1 VMPGRLTESAMA
13 EIPEHFE
20 KLPTWLLLEIHYAF
34 LITSNQFLF
43 REDLKMHE
51 KQPYVEHFQRL
62 CEMCSDE
69 WETRDGAV

>member
-1 VMPGRLTESAMA
+1 MMPGRLTESAME
-13 EIPEHFE
+13 EIPEHLE

-62 CEMCSDE
+62 CEMCSNE